1 MRDRASRLLMCL
13 ALGAVVY
20 CAGVFYAVHRYNSAL
35 LEQTGY
41 LRISG
46 GGFVYNYRIADIRA
60 GITVAVQKPLPANT
74 RLRAEFENPAGGF
87 LEFSTDAVPG
97 KRGYVF
103 ETGSPTGV
111 EADREYQVV
120 VRLLGAG
127 DGGELERHE
136 KSLKS
141 GVAPRT
147 MPDQPLTIGPGYHPN
162 PDLKPGSGN

>member
-1 MRDRASRLLMCL
+1 MLDRPSRLLVFI
-13 ALGAVVY
+13 ALGAVIY
-20 CAGVFYAVHRYNSAL
+20 CASVFYAVHRYNSDR
-35 LEQTGY
+35 LENAGY

-46 GGFVYNYRIADIRA
+46 GGFIYNYRIADIRA
-60 GITVAVQKPLPANT
+60 GVTVAVQKPLPASS
-74 RLRAEFENPAGGF
+74 RLHAEFENPAGGL
-87 LEFSTDAVPG
+87 LEFSADATPG

-103 ETGSPTGV
+103 ETGSLTGV

-127 DGGELERHE
+127 DGEELERHE

-162 PDLKPGSGN
+162 PDLKPGSGS

>member
-1 MRDRASRLLMCL
+1 MRDHPYRLLMFL
-13 ALGAVVY
+13 ALGAIIY
-20 CAGVFYAVHRYNSAL
+20 CASVFYAVHRYNSDL
-35 LEQTGY
+35 LAKTGY

-60 GITVAVQKPLPANT
+60 GITVAVQKPLPVNT
-74 RLRAEFENPAGGF
+74 RLLAEFENPAGG
-87 LEFSTDAVPG
+87 LLRITTDTVPG

-103 ETGSPTGV
+103 ETGSLSGV
-111 EADREYQVV
+111 EADREYQVT
-120 VRLLGAG
+120 VRLLDKEAG
-127 DGGELERHE
+127 EEIERQE

-162 PDLKPGSGN
+162 PELKPGSGS